1 MGEWERINI
10 RVWWGDEHEKRWER
24 EAKQSNEK
32 IKVRKILPKNK
43 EHAKIKNWCSILT
56 KYLGKSRSLG
66 NLQTFITLS

>member
-32 IKVRKILPKNK
+32 NKSEKFCQRTKNMLRLRTG
-43 EHAKIKNWCSILT
+43 AQYWRNI
-56 KYLGKSRSLG
+56 
-66 NLQTFITLS
+66 